1 MAVVETW
8 FLGTRSG
15 YAIAD
20 VLLGN
25 YNPSGRLPIS
35 FPRHVGQ
42 QPLYYSKKNTGRPE
56 KKGSTS
62 IYQSNYK
69 DNKTSPLYPFGYG
82 LSYTT
87 FSYSEISVNNSQ
99 FGKGESIKL
108 SIKVSNDGLYD
119 GTETVQ
125 LYVRDPIASI
135 TRPIKE
141 LKQFKQVDIKAGE
154 SKIVEFIITEDDL
167 SFWHRQGGVYAEAGE
182 FVMMIGPNSENH
194 QTKTI
199 TYDI

>member
-1 MAVVETW
+1 M
-8 FLGTRSG
+8 
-15 YAIAD
+15 
-20 VLLGN
+20 
-25 YNPSGRLPIS
+25 
-35 FPRHVGQ
+35 
-42 QPLYYSKKNTGRPE
+42 
-56 KKGSTS
+56 
-62 IYQSNYK
+62 
-69 DNKTSPLYPFGYG
+69 YPFGYG

-99 FGKGESIKL
+99 FRKGESIKL
-108 SIKVSNDGLYD
+108 SIKVSNDGFYD

-125 LYVRDPIASI
+125 LYVLDHIASI

-141 LKQFKQVDIKAGE
+141 LKQFKQLDIKAGE

-199 TYDI
+199 TYCRFFEFI

>member
-1 MAVVETW
+1 M
-8 FLGTRSG
+8 
-15 YAIAD
+15 
-20 VLLGN
+20 
-25 YNPSGRLPIS
+25 
-35 FPRHVGQ
+35 
-42 QPLYYSKKNTGRPE
+42 
-56 KKGSTS
+56 
-62 IYQSNYK
+62 
-69 DNKTSPLYPFGYG
+69 YPFGYG